1 MAAVIGKIASIDGVF
16 YAKGADGSLRELSQN
31 DEIYEG
37 EIIIGDKSNGA
48 LNSVIVTM
56 VSGEDIVLLGA
67 ETQLFDGS
75 LAEKEFATEETV
87 TNSESIE
94 ALIDDNTGTE
104 NVDELET
111 AAGEEALGAESTED
125 VRANFAQINDEIID
139 INAEIKDVAAATNV
153 QGDVFTDETRFA
165 IAPDPE
171 VIRLTS
177 IVNELITTANDAAS
191 AADAAATAAQEA
203 AQNAQDN
210 PTDSNI
216 QNAADAATAAQEAA
230 NAATAANEA
239 LSTATTDLAN
249 AASAAN
255 EDVSS
260 TLESSATAQETTTAA
275 ATNAANT
282 AQSTESIATQLAQA
296 EIDSDAAVADLLTA
310 ANNAADAANAAIT
323 AAADAADTLA
333 ANPNPTSAD
342 IATAQNAIDAA
353 NTAITT

>member
-16 YAKGADGSLRELSQN
+16 YAKGADGSLRELSRN

-37 EIIIGDKSNGA
+37 EIIVGDKSNSA
-48 LNSVIVTM
+48 LKSVIVSM

-75 LAEKEFATEETV
+75 LAENEFTKEETV

-94 ALIDDNTGTE
+94 ALLDDNTATE
-104 NVDELET
+104 NVDEFET

-139 INAEIKDVAAATNV
+139 INAEIKDIAAADNV

-165 IAPDPE
+165 IVPDAE

-177 IVNELITTANDAAS
+177 IVNELITTANDAATV
-191 AADAAATAAQEA
+191 AETAAQAATDA
-203 AQNAQDN
+203 AQTALDN
-210 PTDSNI
+210 PTDANI
-216 QNAADAATAAQEAA
+216 QNAADAATAAQSAA
-230 NAATAANEA
+230 DAAASANEA
-239 LSTATTDLAN
+239 LATATTDLAN

-255 EDVSS
+255 EDVSA
-260 TLESSATAQETTTAA
+260 TLATSSQAQETTATAM
-275 ATNAANT
+275 TNAADAASTT
-282 AQSTESIATQLAQA
+282 ATTATELAAA
-296 EIDSDAAVADLLTA
+296 EAASDAMIADLLAA
-310 ANNAADAANAAIT
+310 ANNAADAANAAI
-323 AAADAADTLA
+323 ANAEQAADTLA

-342 IATAQNAIDAA
+342 IQTAQNAINAA
-353 NTAITT
+353 E